1 MSRNLSFTLTDEERA
16 ALEQAITSS
25 PLAEVRQRAIA
36 IRLLHLG
43 QSPQQAAEAVLVTS
57 NTIYAWHKR
66 WREGGVDGLRD
77 GHRTGRPAK
86 ADANYKGL
94 LNTVL
99 EQDPRELGLAF
110 TIWTIDRLRVYL
122 SEQTGIL
129 LSYSRFRALLTRE
142 GYRWKEPKHDL
153 SHLQDRPVQET
164 IEQVT
169 AWLKK
174 TSRSTPSPK
183 PSSSLWTKRR

>member
-1 MSRNLSFTLTDEERA
+1 MSRNLNFTLTDEEQA
-16 ALEQAITSS
+16 ALEQAITGS

-43 QSPQQAAEAVLVTS
+43 QSPQQVAEAVLVTS

-66 WREGGVDGLRD
+66 WREGGVAGLRD

-86 ADANYKGL
+86 ADATYKAL

-99 EQDPRELGLAF
+99 EQDPRDLGLAF

-174 TSRSTPSPK
+174 TSRSTRSPK
-183 PSSSLWTKRR
+183 LSSSLWTKRR

>member
-1 MSRNLSFTLTDEERA
+1 MNRRLNYQLTEA
-16 ALEQAITSS
+16 EQAVLEEAITNS

-43 QSPQQAAEAVLVTS
+43 QSPQQVAQAVMVTS

-66 WREGGVDGLRD
+66 WREQGVDGLRD
-77 GHRTGRPAK
+77 GHRSGRPAK
-86 ADANYKGL
+86 ADAAYKQRL
-94 LNTVL
+94 EQVL
-99 EQDPRELGLAF
+99 EQDPRELGQTF

-129 LSYSRFRALLTRE
+129 LSYSRFRALLMRE
-142 GYRWKEPKHDL
+142 GYRWKAPKHDL